1 MTIKNVF
8 LGLTLALC
16 TAVPVL
22 SGCADKNSSN
32 KEAPQAETEK
42 QGEDFSLIFTKPIEI
57 ICPWAEGGSA
67 DANARTIGQV
77 VGEKTGQTVTV
88 FNRTGRGG
96 AAGFEEQMNAEPDG
110 YTLGIITAELNTL
123 PPQGVVDFSQQDF
136 YPVIRMNTLPACVAV
151 AADAPYTSLEE
162 LISYAAEHPGSL
174 RTGNV
179 GEGSIWHICAAKL
192 ERQADIS
199 LQHLSY
205 DGASSA
211 AEALVNGELDMVT
224 LETSVMHAFAETGQV
239 RILAVM
245 AEERLS
251 SFPAYPTCKELGYPV
266 VSGSFQGI
274 VCPMDVPQKTKDAL
288 ERLFTEAYQSQAYQ
302 TFCNSYGLEK
312 SFLNAAQFRTF
323 LEEDLESVTKILKDL
338 ELTD

>member
-1 MTIKNVF
+1 MKIKNVF

-16 TAVPVL
+16 AAVPVL

-32 KEAPQAETEK
+32 KEAPQAEAEK
-42 QGEDFSLIFTKPIEI
+42 QGEDFSLIFSQPIEI

-67 DANARTIGQV
+67 DVNARTIGQV

-88 FNRTGRGG
+88 YNRTGGGG
-96 AAGFEEQMNAEPDG
+96 AAGFEEQMNAKPDG

-123 PPQGVVDFSQQDF
+123 PPQGVVDFSQEDF
-136 YPVIRMNTLPACVAV
+136 YPIIRMNTLPACVAV

-192 ERQADIS
+192 ERQANIS
-199 LQHLSY
+199 LRHLSY
-205 DGASSA
+205 NGASSA

-224 LETSVMHAFAETGQV
+224 LETSVMHAFAEAGQV

-251 SFPAYPTCKELGYPV
+251 SFPDYPTCKELGYPV

-274 VCPMDVPQKTKDAL
+274 VCPTDVPQETKDAL
-288 ERLFTEAYQSQAYQ
+288 ERLFTEAYQSRAYQ

-312 SFLNAAQFRTF
+312 SFLNSAQFRTF

>member
-1 MTIKNVF
+1 MKIKNVF

-16 TAVPVL
+16 VAIPVL
-22 SGCADKNSSN
+22 SSCADKNSSN
-32 KEAPQAETEK
+32 KEAPQAEAEK
-42 QGEDFSLIFTKPIEI
+42 QGEDFSLIFSQPIEI

-67 DANARTIGQV
+67 DVNARTIGQV

-88 FNRTGRGG
+88 YNRTGGGG
-96 AAGFEEQMNAEPDG
+96 AAGFEEQMNAKPDG

-123 PPQGVVDFSQQDF
+123 PPQGVVDFSQEDF
-136 YPVIRMNTLPACVAV
+136 YPIIRMNTLPACVAV

-192 ERQADIS
+192 ERQANIS
-199 LQHLSY
+199 LRHLSY
-205 DGASSA
+205 NGASSA

-224 LETSVMHAFAETGQV
+224 LETSVMHAFAEAGQV

-251 SFPAYPTCKELGYPV
+251 SFPDYPTCKELGYPV

-274 VCPMDVPQKTKDAL
+274 VCPTDVPQETKDAL
-288 ERLFTEAYQSQAYQ
+288 ERLFTEAYQSRAYQ

-312 SFLNAAQFRTF
+312 SFLNSAQFRTF